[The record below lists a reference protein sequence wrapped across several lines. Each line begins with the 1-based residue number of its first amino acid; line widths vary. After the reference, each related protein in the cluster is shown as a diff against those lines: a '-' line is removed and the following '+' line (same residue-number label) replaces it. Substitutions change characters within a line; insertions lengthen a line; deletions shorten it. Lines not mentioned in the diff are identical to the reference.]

1 MADDT
6 PNYNLY
12 RQGRMPRRGD
22 GPGRGL
28 RDLRTQGRGPRRLR
42 VGRIIKLICLAIA
55 GWLLLS
61 LVLFV
66 ISAETSEHEPSSTTN
81 ALSPGGSLLTG
92 STILVLSTDT
102 RPPNSKEPGANEGPP
117 HSDSM
122 ILARAGLGSVRR
134 LSVLRDSYAQIPG
147 DGAQKINAAYA
158 MGGPGLS
165 AKTVENFMGND
176 LKVNHLVEFSFVD
189 FPQFIDTLGGIDVS
203 LNECVQSQPFD
214 GQVFQLPPGTSHL
227 SGKQALLFSRV
238 RENKCNPREDD
249 RARVA
254 RQQTVLTAVR
264 SKLITPTAFFK
275 LPWISWQAPRTIKT
289 DLGPFGLLAFAA
301 DLGTGGSTDQQVLQ
315 PYSLAG
321 PDGSVLVAHSD
332 RDHATQW
339 LLGH

>member
-1 MADDT
+1 
-6 PNYNLY
+6 
-12 RQGRMPRRGD
+12 
-22 GPGRGL
+22 
-28 RDLRTQGRGPRRLR
+28 
-42 VGRIIKLICLAIA
+42 
-55 GWLLLS
+55 
-61 LVLFV
+61 
-66 ISAETSEHEPSSTTN
+66 
-81 ALSPGGSLLTG
+81 
-92 STILVLSTDT
+92 
-102 RPPNSKEPGANEGPP
+102 
-117 HSDSM
+117 
-122 ILARAGLGSVRR
+122 VRR

-158 MGGPGLS
+158 IGGPALS

-176 LKVNHLVEFSFVD
+176 LKVNHVVEFSFVD
-189 FPQFIDTLGGIDVS
+189 FPEFIDSLGGIDVT

-227 SGKQALLFSRV
+227 DGRQALLFSRV

-249 RARVA
+249 RARVQ

-264 SKLITPTAFFK
+264 SKLVTPTAFFK
-275 LPWISWQAPRTIKT
+275 LPWLSWQAPRTIKT
-289 DLGPFGLLAFAA
+289 DLGPFGLLAFVA
-301 DLGTGGSTDQQVLQ
+301 DLATGGSTDQQVLQ